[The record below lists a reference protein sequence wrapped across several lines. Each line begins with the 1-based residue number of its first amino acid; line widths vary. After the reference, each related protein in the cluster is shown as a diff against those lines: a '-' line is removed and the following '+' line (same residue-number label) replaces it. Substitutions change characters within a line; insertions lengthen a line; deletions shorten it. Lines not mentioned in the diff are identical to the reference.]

1 MKGVCNVHNKPT
13 AEESG
18 HDWSFYIH
26 DWELE
31 LKDLIYWNLLLNML
45 MSLLELILQFL
56 ACGLLL

>member
-18 HDWSFYIH
+18 HDWSIYIH

-31 LKDLIYWNLLLNML
+31 LKDLIY
-45 MSLLELILQFL
+45 
-56 ACGLLL
+56 